1 MVPWVSS
8 WSHGEIISWYHEFPH
23 GLMVVIYAIHTLPP
37 SLMVSWSHGEIYH
50 GTMSFLIDSR
60 WNNLMVP
67 WVSSWLLKPAPFKI
81 GKKGDPEQTL
91 QDFVDYVEL
100 LGQFL
105 TTNNADTGPKEQ
117 HASCPA
123 CLTSKAMLVM
133 FQEWSFEEGQEV
145 TGWFFRYRGW
155 AL

>member
-1 MVPWVSS
+1 MLRGVFS
-8 WSHGEIISWYHEFPH
+8 WTLGEISWLLEKKQNISMDP
-23 GLMVVIYAIHTLPP
+23 LAI
-37 SLMVSWSHGEIYH
+37 
-50 GTMSFLIDSR
+50 
-60 WNNLMVP
+60 
-67 WVSSWLLKPAPFKI
+67 LLKPAPFKI

-133 FQEWSFEEGQEV
+133 FQEWSLEESQEV
-145 TGWFFRYRGW
+145 TG
-155 AL
+155 